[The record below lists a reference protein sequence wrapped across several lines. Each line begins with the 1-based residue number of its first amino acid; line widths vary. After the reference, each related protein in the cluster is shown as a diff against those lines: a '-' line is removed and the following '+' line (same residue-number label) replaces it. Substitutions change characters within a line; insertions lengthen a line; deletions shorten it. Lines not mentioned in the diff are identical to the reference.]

1 METGDGRANEAMG
14 GGDERGKELDDHE
27 VGVLGHAF
35 DFWALDYKHGL
46 FHFRGGTDSLGLIN
60 TGANLC
66 LIGAKF

>member
-35 DFWALDYKHGL
+35 DF
-46 FHFRGGTDSLGLIN
+46 
-60 TGANLC
+60 
-66 LIGAKF
+66 